1 MKNLLKNIFNL
12 VYIILLPIGILT
24 ATAYM
29 ILWLET
35 PWYVN
40 VMMVMLTIL
49 STFIAASFYN
59 SELNLRNI
67 PKIRFRIEK
76 APIVGCAIGAIDRC
90 LVIVLPFVVIEI
102 YKKP

>member
-12 VYIILLPIGILT
+12 VYIILLPIGIIS

-40 VMMVMLTIL
+40 AMMIMLTIL

-59 SELNLRNI
+59 NELELRNMRRLTF
-67 PKIRFRIEK
+67 KIQV
-76 APIVGCAIGAIDRC
+76 APICGFAIGYVEKC
-90 LVIVLPFVVIEI
+90 LVILLPFVTIEI